1 MKILIAEDHADTI
14 DYVRRGLE
22 QAGCVVVGAGNGQDA
37 LFRATEEAFDAIIL
51 DRMLPGI
58 DGLSVLKMLRA
69 GGIHTPVLLLTA
81 MSRIADRVEG
91 LEGGA
96 DDYLVKPFAFSELHA
111 RLNVIVRR
119 PGPAKVEQYLRVA
132 DIELDLHKRMVRRAG
147 QRVELQPREV
157 LLLEHMMRNAHRVMT
172 KTMLLERVWDFDF
185 DPRTNIVETH
195 ISRLRAKLNAGF
207 DLDAIVTV
215 RGSGYMIRSE

>member
-1 MKILIAEDHADTI
+1 MKILMAEDHAETI
-14 DYVRRGLE
+14 DYVQRGLE
-22 QAGCVVVGAGNGQDA
+22 QAGCVFVGVGNGQDA
-37 LFRATEEAFDAIIL
+37 LFRATEETFDAIIL

-81 MSRIADRVEG
+81 MSRIADRVDG

-119 PGPAKVEQYLRVA
+119 PAPAKVEQYLRVA
-132 DIELDLHKRMVRRAG
+132 DIELDLHKRMVRRG
-147 QRVELQPREV
+147 GRRMDLQPREV
-157 LLLEHMMRNAHRVMT
+157 LLLEHLMRNAHRVMT

-207 DLDAIVTV
+207 DQDAIVTV